1 MVLLVIDPQYQLWQ
15 TTAREILVHA
25 ALSCHL
31 RSRQDYLI
39 EDLYHPTA
47 NILRPPHQP
56 DPQRPTH
63 RPRGQLTFE
72 ASTLST
78 SIQQPPFLPV
88 TPPPQIMKGHT
99 TGGKHMLEVWG
110 KVGIRCR
117 ASPGGTPRDRG
128 TQRKAFRT
136 VMKGSEILGMIHPP
150 ESHDTISRLHR
161 Q

>member
-1 MVLLVIDPQYQLWQ
+1 MVLLVFDPQLWR
-15 TTAREILVHA
+15 TTAREILVQA

-47 NILRPPHQP
+47 DILRPPHQP

-63 RPRGQLTFE
+63 RPRGPLTFE

-78 SIQQPPFLPV
+78 SIPQPLFLPV
-88 TPPPQIMKGHT
+88 TPPPQIMKFHT
-99 TGGKHMLEVWG
+99 KGGKHTLEV
-110 KVGIRCR
+110 R
-117 ASPGGTPRDRG
+117 ASPGGTRKGQG

-136 VMKGSEILGMIHPP
+136 VMKGSETLGMIHPP
-150 ESHDTISRLHR
+150 ESHDKLSYLHC